1 MSCCAK
7 PSPRKLVAAPFD
19 ACSGEGGSVPNQ
31 SAEKAAK
38 RPLGRLAKSV
48 DQAPD
53 QAPNR
58 ERRRRLFRLQR
69 QAAKLLP
76 GERVSKCKWAVVSK
90 EKGVDVCLT
99 TYERG
104 IQRASF
110 AGLQTCGSV
119 WHCPVCAS
127 RISETRRG
135 ELNKLLAWA
144 RSKGLRP
151 VMVTL
156 TARHGIR
163 DKLPKQL
170 DAMKRA
176 KQRLRQ
182 RREWRRIKGRIAGTV
197 TATEVTYG
205 GHGWHTHFHEI
216 ILVKAEDEAAA
227 LAVLDGLGR
236 VWRACLVGVGLS
248 GGRAAWKAQGAAAA
262 GRYVGKWGAAE
273 EMTLTGSK
281 EAKGKGRT
289 PQQLLED
296 AAEGDEESGK
306 LWQTFALAFKGRRQL
321 VWSPGLKAR
330 AGIDELSDSVAAED
344 EGQEDAELVE
354 VIDNISEPEWRSARK
369 KRPEILDAA
378 EIEGASGVRRI
389 VSERHEP
396 PPDSPPKP
404 ADQREL
410 RREKERDA
418 ELQELLEFFDIPH
431 TKEKPD
437 ADHRPDR
444 GSGGGRDPRRIL
456 EDV

>member
-1 MSCCAK
+1 M
-7 PSPRKLVAAPFD
+7 
-19 ACSGEGGSVPNQ
+19 PNQ

-236 VWRACLVGVGLS
+236 VWRACLEI
-248 GGRAAWKAQGAAAA
+248 GRAH
-262 GRYVGKWGAAE
+262 V
-273 EMTLTGSK
+273 
-281 EAKGKGRT
+281 
-289 PQQLLED
+289 
-296 AAEGDEESGK
+296 
-306 LWQTFALAFKGRRQL
+306 
-321 VWSPGLKAR
+321 
-330 AGIDELSDSVAAED
+330 
-344 EGQEDAELVE
+344 
-354 VIDNISEPEWRSARK
+354 
-369 KRPEILDAA
+369 
-378 EIEGASGVRRI
+378 
-389 VSERHEP
+389 
-396 PPDSPPKP
+396 
-404 ADQREL
+404 
-410 RREKERDA
+410 
-418 ELQELLEFFDIPH
+418 
-431 TKEKPD
+431 
-437 ADHRPDR
+437 
-444 GSGGGRDPRRIL
+444 
-456 EDV
+456 